1 MALFEPAKGGGLILK
16 GYDSSSIL
24 ADPAAEMARIP
35 QIKLAISELA
45 QRLKV
50 GKVKVR
56 YAISGQSVF
65 TRFVK
70 LPPIEEDNIDQL
82 VAFEAQQHVPFPIDE
97 VTWDWAALEA
107 DGIEKEVVLVAIKG
121 DALNDLNDSVLEA
134 GLGTAEVDA
143 SPMALYNAFRFNYPE
158 EQDSVLLVDVGAK
171 ATNLVYIE
179 GKRVFTRSLNVGGAS
194 ITGAIAKDYGISF
207 AEAESQKVSNGLV
220 ALGGGHTEQLDEST
234 AALATVIRN
243 AANRLPSEIARTNNY
258 YRSQH
263 GGNPPTKV
271 YLAGG
276 GANMP
281 YLREFLE
288 EKLRLPIEYFNPLLR
303 VSIGKNLDVDALAPQ
318 AHMLGELVG
327 LGLRGI
333 DKAPLRIDLVPALVE
348 SERATARRKP
358 FLVAATALLLAGLG
372 AWAGYKAYAAGHA
385 TKEAKAIQ
393 ARVDALKPF
402 DSSLKKLDNAVAE
415 LSKTGLAYART
426 ENERVEWVRAMNE
439 LKDHFAST
447 SVWITDLEPI
457 IGYKHGDPKSGTS
470 PVKGAFPTS
479 TYGTSSLQSARPGGG
494 EVADTPPARTRGKG
508 AQAKPSKNINALRL
522 TGFWRRSDLD
532 HNALNQIL
540 DRMRKADGA
549 FNLKIED
556 DGKSREMKDGEIV
569 VAFPPSI
576 AIDEELAA
584 LFTIVLPLT
593 TEIPV
598 N

>member
-1 MALFEPAKGGGLILK
+1 VLGAGHGSGSKNNNTMADPESTVALNIGSQQISMAVFDTAKGGGLILK
-16 GYDSSSIL
+16 GYESSTIL

-45 QRLKV
+45 QRLKL

-82 VAFEAQQHVPFPIDE
+82 VEFEAQQHVPFPIDE
-97 VTWDWAALEA
+97 VTWDWAALDT

-121 DALNDLNDSVLEA
+121 EALNDLNDAVLEA
-134 GLGTAEVDA
+134 GLGTEEVDA
-143 SPMALYNAFRFNYPE
+143 SPMALYNAFRFNYPD
-158 EQDSVLLVDVGAK
+158 EQDPVLLVDVGAK

-179 GKRVFTRSLNVGGAS
+179 GNRVFTRSLNVGGGS
-194 ITGAIAKDYGISF
+194 ITSAIAKEYGISF
-207 AEAESQKVSNGLV
+207 AEAEAQKVTNGLV

-263 GGNPPTKV
+263 DGNPPTKV

-303 VSIGKNLDVDALAPQ
+303 ISIGKNMDVDALAPR

-327 LGLRGI
+327 LALRGVG
-333 DKAPLRIDLVPALVE
+333 KAPLRIDLVPALVE

-358 FLVAATALLLAGLG
+358 FLVASIVLFLAGLG
-372 AWAGYKAYAAGHA
+372 AWVGYKVHAAGVA
-385 TKEAKAIQ
+385 EKEAAVIQ
-393 ARVDALKPF
+393 ARVDELRPF
-402 DSSLKKLDNAVAE
+402 DSKLKNLDNAVDK
-415 LSKTGLAYART
+415 LSQSGVSYADT
-426 ENERVEWVRAMNE
+426 ANQRVEWVRVLSE
-439 LKDHFAST
+439 LKNHFAST

-457 IGYKHGDPKSGTS
+457 VGYQHGDPKSGS
-470 PVKGAFPTS
+470 ARIKGGFPTA
-479 TYGTSSLQSARPGGG
+479 TYGTSSLQAARQSSG
-494 EVADTPPARTRGKG
+494 EAPRSGPRRN
-508 AQAKPSKNINALRL
+508 AQPKKASNNINAVKL
-522 TGFWRRSDLD
+522 TGFWRRS
-532 HNALNQIL
+532 
-540 DRMRKADGA
+540 
-549 FNLKIED
+549 
-556 DGKSREMKDGEIV
+556 
-569 VAFPPSI
+569 
-576 AIDEELAA
+576 
-584 LFTIVLPLT
+584 
-593 TEIPV
+593 
-598 N
+598 